1 MIFEAASI
9 TLGAA
14 ATTAVL
20 ARGAFHPRSRI
31 FGPLVC
37 HLEPS
42 SESRIALTF
51 DDGPT
56 PDTTVR
62 VLELLEEHDML
73 ATFFVIGQHAARHPD
88 LLRRIRDGGH
98 DLGNHTYSH
107 HRHGLFRHGR
117 YWKDQIQ
124 RTDDVIAQATGH
136 TTRWFR
142 PPMGFK
148 SPAIARAARQTGHEI
163 VTWTRRAFDGLPT
176 TSHAI
181 EDRLVGRITPG
192 DIVLMHDG
200 FEPDRPRDLT
210 PLIDA
215 LPRILDSIREKGIHT
230 SLLQPASSGRRARR
244 SDKRATQK
252 HDDAVH
258 NQRQYRSEDH

>member
-1 MIFEAASI
+1 MILEAASI

-14 ATTAVL
+14 ATTLL

-31 FGPLVC
+31 FGPVVTR
-37 HLEPS
+37 LELS
-42 SESRIALTF
+42 STPRIALTF

-56 PDTTVR
+56 PGVTER
-62 VLELLEEHDML
+62 VLEILQEHDMF
-73 ATFFVIGQHAARHPD
+73 ATFFVIGQHAAQHPD

-98 DLGNHTYSH
+98 ELGNHTYSH

-117 YWKDQIQ
+117 YWKDQIR

-136 TTRWFR
+136 TTHWFR

-148 SPAIARAARQTGHEI
+148 SPAIARAASEAGHEI
-163 VTWTRRAFDGLPT
+163 VTWTRRAFDGFPT
-176 TSHAI
+176 TSDAI
-181 EDRLVGRITPG
+181 EHHLVGRIEPG

-200 FEPDRPRDLT
+200 FEPDRPRDLS

-215 LPRILDSIREKGIHT
+215 LPRILDSIRERG
-230 SLLQPASSGRRARR
+230 LQASPLQSASADRLASRP
-244 SDKRATQK
+244 DKRATQEQ
-252 HDDAVH
+252 DDTIGH
-258 NQRQYRSEDH
+258 HRQTRSNDH